1 MSMRRYLLHIG
12 YCGSMLRGVQKQRE
26 EHEALFVSVGGLVE
40 KGLKRL
46 RPESIEQLYFS
57 SRTDTGV
64 HAVCNT
70 AHVDL
75 SCQGEGLCYEPSTV
89 TNTLNRFFKKIN
101 AEIRVHKT
109 TLVPST
115 FHARYDAVSRKYLY
129 RLAVTPEPASSARAV
144 LEQFMP
150 VAEIGKLYLVRPPFD
165 AERLES
171 VCRLLEGVHDF
182 ASFANVQSKGSIPR
196 ETLREIKSITVT
208 PGQPLLDPTLDP
220 LYSKLQFWDVTV
232 HGKSFLYRQV
242 RRTVG
247 VLVGVA
253 QRCLN
258 LEDVQHLLD
267 HPSQRNW
274 NSKATVAPPDGLFL
288 LDVEYPPHVFAEEGD
303 DSGQSPQE

>member
-57 SRTDTGV
+57 SRTDTG
-64 HAVCNT
+64 
-70 AHVDL
+70 
-75 SCQGEGLCYEPSTV
+75 
-89 TNTLNRFFKKIN
+89 
-101 AEIRVHKT
+101 
-109 TLVPST
+109 
-115 FHARYDAVSRKYLY
+115 KYL
-129 RLAVTPEPASSARAV
+129 LV
-144 LEQFMP
+144 L
-150 VAEIGKLYLVRPPFD
+150 LLPPFD

-220 LYSKLQFWDVTV
+220 LYSQLQFWDVTV

-253 QRCLN
+253 QGRLN